1 MCLANV
7 NTAVVMVL
15 YVMKLTARVDVRV
28 DIDQCVMDR
37 KLDSY
42 IITSNQSRAKKT
54 IQETS

>member
-1 MCLANV
+1 
-7 NTAVVMVL
+7 
-15 YVMKLTARVDVRV
+15 MKLTARVDVRV
-28 DIDQCVMDR
+28 DTDQCVMDR